1 KQTMLFIQCCAV
13 ENLVAGIKNTA
24 PPFVSSPPLLEN
36 IKSFVAVVLLSC
48 KLSAYKKDLVPGD
61 HVMAILTSLPR
72 SYVPDNL
79 VGDLYAYKVI
89 KADIQEEL
97 TQARAR
103 IKKAIKESLA
113 LPVNESDSIFD
124 LATTIVTNSKSL
136 VTVPL
141 CARIALLRKVY
152 VEFPGG
158 NFWDKVNA
166 RLLLIRTMAGG
177 ENWKITKAF
186 ESILQADHTSYGDN
200 ASYTLPDITA
210 NVFQNSIDD
219 VIAGTH

>member
-36 IKSFVAVVLLSC
+36 IKSFVVAVLLSC
-48 KLSAYKKDLVPGD
+48 KLSAYKKDSVPGD
-61 HVMAILTSLPR
+61 HVMVYSPHN
-72 SYVPDNL
+72 V
-79 VGDLYAYKVI
+79 V

-124 LATTIVTNSKSL
+124 LATTIVTNSKSS
-136 VTVPL
+136 VT
-141 CARIALLRKVY
+141 RKVY

-158 NFWDKVNA
+158 NFWDKVDA

-186 ESILQADHTSYGDN
+186 ECILQADRTSYGDN

-210 NVFQNSIDD
+210 DVFQNSIDD